1 MKKIEKIKDKRF
13 RKYQFNDEQDALDNI
28 ATLNVEG
35 EAPVYSG
42 LVMLGFLVKNEGE
55 YDEEGNEIKAPTYS
69 NKYSVDVFW
78 SDLEPEDW
86 KSKKIKLD
94 GSKNQHTFLGIQYED
109 E

>member
-1 MKKIEKIKDKRF
+1 MKKIKIKDKRF
-13 RKYQFNDEQDALDNI
+13 RKYQFKNEQEALDNI

-35 EAPVYSG
+35 EAPIYSG
-42 LVMLGFLVKNEGE
+42 LVMLGFLVKKEGE
-55 YDEEGNEIKAPTYS
+55 YDDEGNEVNAPTYS

-78 SDLEPEDW
+78 KGEEPEGF

-94 GSKNQHTFLGIQYED
+94 GAKNQHTFLGIEYID